1 MLCLRYIPIVSGIMA
16 RLPGRYMLQQ
26 AFTSVLSISMVIV
39 LISATA
45 ASAEAFS
52 GKVIKTNGEVHIIDD
67 DGERYTVEESKFLV
81 RQMDT
86 IVTAAGGNAVV
97 KFNDGAISVLGEKS
111 SLQVETTSWFS
122 HLGGKIYFT
131 FRKVFGER
139 RQVKTRFATLGI
151 RGTTFIVFDDDNGQ
165 AVALEEGLLD
175 IESPGPAFEIHRQ
188 QQLDEFETFKQ
199 QSQQQQQVVQR
210 EFDEYRN
217 QMQHEF
223 IEYKKNF
230 SLQSNRIIQFDGI
243 RVDESIIDENV
254 KAEFDNFEAIAG
266 ELLDE
271 FREQAR
277 AYREK
282 MEEKKRAEEAEYESL
297 FDDY

>member
-26 AFTSVLSISMVIV
+26 AFTGVLSISMVIL

-52 GKVIKTNGEVHIIDD
+52 GKVIKANGEVHIIDA
-67 DGERYTVEESKFLV
+67 DGEHYTVEESKFLV

-165 AVALEEGLLD
+165 AVALEEGLLE
-175 IESPGPAFEIHRQ
+175 IESPGSAFEIHRQ

-199 QSQQQQQVVQR
+199 QSRQQQQAVQR
-210 EFDEYRN
+210 KFDDYRS
-217 QMQHEF
+217 QMQREF

-254 KAEFDNFEAIAG
+254 KAEFDNFKAIAG

-277 AYREK
+277 VYREK